1 MNTVDR
7 PRRFAMSVL
16 FLSAFLAI
24 VLACFYS
31 LAGAQTPAQSKS
43 QPTVLKGARLIDA
56 TGRPPMEN
64 SVLVIQ
70 GSQIVAA
77 GKSPPLCNPQ
87 DAARQDCTRTTSTP
101 PL

>member
-31 LAGAQTPAQSKS
+31 FAGAQTPAQTKS
-43 QPTVLKGARLIDA
+43 QPTVLKGARLIDG
-56 TGRPPMEN
+56 TGPAPIEN
-64 SVLVIQ
+64 SVLVIE
-70 GSQIVAA
+70 GSQIVTAGRSGAA
-77 GKSPPLCNPQ
+77 TIPPG
-87 DAARQDCTRTTSTP
+87 AAVQYGRGTRC
-101 PL
+101 

>member
-31 LAGAQTPAQSKS
+31 LAGAQTPAPSKS
-43 QPTVLKGARLIDA
+43 QPTVFKGARLIDG
-56 TGRPPMEN
+56 TGRAPIEN
-64 SVLVIQ
+64 SVLVIE

-77 GKSPPLCNPQ
+77 GKTGARSTPKASALQ
-87 DAARQDCTRTTSTP
+87 DATAKAS
-101 PL
+101 L